1 MIEVKRS
8 GVVELNHR
16 EFRTTRRVATVQN
29 RSQNTLLPKSNDS
42 CAMVRNLHI
51 AAGRSRLALAD

>member
-16 EFRTTRRVATVQN
+16 EFRTRRGVATVQN
-29 RSQNTLLPKSNDS
+29 RRQDTLLPKSNNS

-51 AAGRSRLALAD
+51 ATGRSRLALPD